1 MKKSFKILQKWK
13 IMLRS
18 GSAAKPALEGED
30 RSDVATVLHQSTRE
44 LLYDDK
50 GLPQGWYRKI
60 TKHCKMCLNRK
71 LKKACI
77 NRTCL
82 ILPVADHGKLLVQV
96 SNSGMTQLVCKIQLG
111 RHWKRTERLLYQT
124 KYEDPPR
131 ASAGGRG
138 WTLYLL
144 KRLVLLQFQLQYHF

>member
-1 MKKSFKILQKWK
+1 
-13 IMLRS
+13 MLRS

-50 GLPQGWYRKI
+50 GLPQGWYHKI
-60 TKHCKMCLNRK
+60 TKDVWKKSWKVAWVAPKCGNCKMCLNRK
-71 LKKACI
+71 LKKACM

-111 RHWKRTERLLYQT
+111 RH
-124 KYEDPPR
+124 
-131 ASAGGRG
+131 
-138 WTLYLL
+138 
-144 KRLVLLQFQLQYHF
+144 